1 MEAGGGSPLQLGSDG
16 KGLGHVQ
23 QVFAG
28 GGDQGNG
35 RIDPAVDDLGQDPQ
49 HHGVD
54 ADHFRVHQPG
64 ARLGNG
70 RKQRRDPHFQ
80 EVPHVALPHQ
90 PPHHPVPLEAETG
103 RIKGGD
109 QVGFPGGVQHP
120 ESLLQVARHP
130 CLAEDML
137 AGIQGG
143 HGGRQVE
150 VGRRGDHYGVDVAV
164 LDDPL
169 PPVGQVGNIE
179 PLGRRLS
186 RFLAAGPGMS
196 DLDPRNL
203 LQQRDVP
210 VLGDLAGSDDADPDG
225 VRHCGLFS
233 RQVFRSTRPAG
244 GHGGSGC
251 GACRSRSGRA
261 RTFPGTGPAS
271 PPESSESCRC

>member
-1 MEAGGGSPLQLGSDG
+1 MEAGGGSFLQLGPDG
-16 KGLGHVQ
+16 QGLGHGQ
-23 QVFAG
+23 PVFAG

-35 RIDPAVDDLGQDPQ
+35 RVDPAVDDLGQDPQ

-54 ADHFRVHQPG
+54 ADHRRVHQPG
-64 ARLGNG
+64 AGLGN
-70 RKQRRDPHFQ
+70 RLKQRRDPHFQ
-80 EVPHVALPHQ
+80 EVSHVALADQ

-109 QVGFPGGVQHP
+109 QIGLQGGFQHLQ
-120 ESLLQVARHP
+120 SLVQVARHTR
-130 CLAEDML
+130 LAEDVL

-150 VGRRGDHYGVDVAV
+150 VGRRGDHHGVDVAV
-164 LDDPL
+164 LDNPL
-169 PPVGQVGNIE
+169 PPADQVGNIE

-225 VRHCGLFS
+225 VRHGGLCS
-233 RQVFRSTRPAG
+233 WQVFRSTRPAG
-244 GHGGSGC
+244 GPGGSEC
-251 GACRSRSGRA
+251 GVCRSRSGRV
-261 RTFPGTGPAS
+261 RTLPGTRPAS